1 MIKNKYQRL
10 NHEEKKKARED
21 FYKTDFGKE
30 QKPRF
35 DRLLMVSILLFL
47 FSIYLLIDAII
58 KKDSIFAYIA
68 TFILFIFSAVFFIGR
83 HKVIVKNVNSY
94 LIKKKK

>member
-10 NHEEKKKARED
+10 SYEEKRKARED

-35 DRLLMVSILLFL
+35 NRLIIVSILLFL

-58 KKDSIFAYIA
+58 KKDSIFAYTAAIL
-68 TFILFIFSAVFFIGR
+68 LFIFSAVFFIGR